1 MKHIPFFFE
10 FSSPVYF
17 LFPAFRSGSVQIQ
30 MATAILSA
38 MVLPFSSSTSF
49 NAN

>member
-1 MKHIPFFFE
+1 MKHIPFFE

-17 LFPAFRSGSVQIQ
+17 LFPELPGGSVQMQ

-38 MVLPFSSSTSF
+38 MVFPFSSSTSF